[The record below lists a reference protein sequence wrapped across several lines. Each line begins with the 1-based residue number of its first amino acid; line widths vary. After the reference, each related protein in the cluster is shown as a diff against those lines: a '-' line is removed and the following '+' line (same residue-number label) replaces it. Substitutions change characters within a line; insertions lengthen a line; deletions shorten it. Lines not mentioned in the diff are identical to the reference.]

1 MHATRF
7 IRGVTLSSLMNFGMA
22 VAHILGGGT
31 HELTF
36 FAPIVFLISS
46 VFFTYLSP
54 KRLEGPVLASYIL
67 GFQVLGH
74 LSFSSSTSD
83 SRMSA
88 SHIVAA
94 ILTYGLVLHFQ
105 GLIDSVL
112 KYFQTLFPVFLK
124 LFTKSIRKS
133 LIFVGPIYHRPSPHL
148 SKVSN
153 RAPPFCAAI

>member
-1 MHATRF
+1 
-7 IRGVTLSSLMNFGMA
+7 MNFGMA

-133 LIFVGPIYHRPSPHL
+133 LIFVGLIYPAPSPHL

>member
-1 MHATRF
+1 MRTTRL
-7 IRGVTLSSLMNFGMA
+7 IRGVTLSSLMSSGMA

-46 VFFTYLSP
+46 VFFACLSP
-54 KRLEGPVLASYIL
+54 KRLEGPALASYIL

-105 GLIDSVL
+105 ELIDSVL
-112 KYFQTLFPVFLK
+112 RYFRALFPVFLQP
-124 LFTKSIRKS
+124 FTKSITKS
-133 LIFVGPIYHRPSPHL
+133 LTFIGVIYPALSPHL

>member
-1 MHATRF
+1 MCA
-7 IRGVTLSSLMNFGMA
+7 GMA
-22 VAHILGGGT
+22 IAHILGGGT
-31 HELTF
+31 HELTVFAPLVFIVSSIF
-36 FAPIVFLISS
+36 FAC
-46 VFFTYLSP
+46 LSP

-83 SRMSA
+83 SRMSL

-94 ILTYGLVLHFQ
+94 SLTYGLVLHFQ

-112 KYFQTLFPVFLK
+112 RYFRTLLPVLLNPFSWAAK
-124 LFTKSIRKS
+124 KS
-133 LIFVGPIYHRPSPHL
+133 LAFNDLIYSATSQHL

-153 RAPPFCAAI
+153 RAPPFYAAT

>member
-1 MHATRF
+1 MRTTRL
-7 IRGVTLSSLMNFGMA
+7 IRGVTLSSLMSSGLA

-36 FAPIVFLISS
+36 FAPFVFIFSS
-46 VFFTYLSP
+46 VFFTCFSP

-74 LSFSSSTSD
+74 FSFSSPTSD

-105 GLIDSVL
+105 ELIDSVL
-112 KYFQTLFPVFLK
+112 RYFRALFPDFLHP
-124 LFTKSIRKS
+124 FTKSITKS
-133 LIFVGPIYHRPSPHL
+133 LTFIGVIYLATSPHL

>member
-1 MHATRF
+1 
-7 IRGVTLSSLMNFGMA
+7 MA

-46 VFFTYLSP
+46 AFFTFLSP
-54 KRLEGPVLASYIL
+54 KRLQGPVLASYIL

-94 ILTYGLVLHFQ
+94 ILTYALVLHFQ
-105 GLIDSVL
+105 ELIDSVL
-112 KYFQTLFPVFLK
+112 RYFRALFPVFLK
-124 LFTKSIRKS
+124 PFSKATTKSLAFLS
-133 LIFVGPIYHRPSPHL
+133 LIYPAPSPHL

-153 RAPPFCAAI
+153 RAPPLCAAI

>member
-1 MHATRF
+1 
-7 IRGVTLSSLMNFGMA
+7 MNFGMA

-124 LFTKSIRKS
+124 QFTKSIRKS
-133 LIFVGPIYHRPSPHL
+133 LTFPSL
-148 SKVSN
+148 FAGAVSSSS
-153 RAPPFCAAI
+153 ILK